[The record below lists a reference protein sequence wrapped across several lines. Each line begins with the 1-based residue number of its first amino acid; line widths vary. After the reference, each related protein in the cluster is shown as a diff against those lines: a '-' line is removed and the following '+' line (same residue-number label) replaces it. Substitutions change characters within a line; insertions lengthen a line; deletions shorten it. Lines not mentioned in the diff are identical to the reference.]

1 LAADFETLYLPIPGD
16 PTNNAQ
22 YRPTTR
28 DQTAKV
34 RAFREIM
41 AETRD
46 TMLLEM
52 GGSERNVI
60 APAKEARKHIA
71 VYGKVIKKR
80 QDRKV
85 KRRVVYMISTWR

>member
-1 LAADFETLYLPIPGD
+1 MAADFEILYLPIPGD
-16 PTNNAQ
+16 PAGNAR
-22 YRPTTR
+22 YRSTPR
-28 DQTAKV
+28 DHVDKV

-46 TMLLEM
+46 IMLQEM
-52 GGSERNVI
+52 IGSERNVI
-60 APAKEARKHIA
+60 GPAKEARKHIA

-85 KRRVVYMISTWR
+85 RFWIRHPL